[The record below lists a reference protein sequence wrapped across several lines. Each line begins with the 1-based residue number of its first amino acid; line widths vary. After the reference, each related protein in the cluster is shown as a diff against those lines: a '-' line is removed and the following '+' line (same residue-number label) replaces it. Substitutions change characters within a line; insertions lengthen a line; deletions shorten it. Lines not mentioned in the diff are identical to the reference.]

1 MTWREVPPITLRRAT
16 LDDADFLFALRTDP
30 VTAHNS
36 LQPPPNKERHR
47 RWLAERLDDAAT
59 KLYIVEVDG
68 QPVGSGRL
76 DVRRVISSR
85 TKPSQVKCVW
95 LNLTV
100 AAAARGKGYAE
111 AIIEALVAEAKAIN
125 APEVR
130 AIVQA
135 DNVASHKAFLGAGF
149 QSAYL
154 VEYVRAL

>member
-1 MTWREVPPITLRRAT
+1 VITLRRAT

-30 VTAHNS
+30 VTARNS
-36 LQPPPNKERHR
+36 LQPPPNKARHR
-47 RWLAERLDDAAT
+47 RWLEERLSDTAT

-68 QPVGSGRL
+68 QPIASGRL
-76 DVRRVISSR
+76 DCRA
-85 TKPSQVKCVW
+85 KGVW

-100 AAAARGKGYAE
+100 APWHRGQGHAE
-111 AIIEALVAEAKAIN
+111 KIIEALVAEAKTIN

-149 QSAYL
+149 TSAYL
-154 VEYVRAL
+154 VEYVRPL